1 MPYKDP
7 DLQRKAQ
14 REWVAR
20 RRAAFFADK
29 ACEWCGSAES
39 LELHHRDTSKKESHS
54 IWSWS
59 AARRAVEIA
68 KCIVL
73 CNPCH
78 KRAHAE
84 VRRVE
89 AELRNPHG
97 TRQRYELGCHCP
109 LCRLAKSESN
119 RGYKHGAIA

>member
-1 MPYKDP
+1 MPYKNA

-20 RRAAFFADK
+20 RRAEFFLGK
-29 ACEWCGSAES
+29 QCEWCAGTDH
-39 LELHHRDTSKKESHS
+39 LELHHRDPSRKESHN

-59 AARRAVEIA
+59 TPRRIAEIA

-73 CNPCH
+73 CVVCH
-78 KRAHAE
+78 RRAHAE

-97 TRQRYELGCHCP
+97 TYLRYKMDCRCADCRAANRDYQRS
-109 LCRLAKSESN
+109 RKA
-119 RGYKHGAIA
+119 AA